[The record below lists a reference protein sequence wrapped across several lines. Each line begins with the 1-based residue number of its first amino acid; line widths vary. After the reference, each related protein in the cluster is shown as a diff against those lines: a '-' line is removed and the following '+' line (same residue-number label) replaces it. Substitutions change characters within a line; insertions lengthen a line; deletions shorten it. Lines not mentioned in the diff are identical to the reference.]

1 MNIIRKYKI
10 HLLKYD
16 SLTEK
21 EVEDLNIIFNH
32 IKYCKENYEIIEFT
46 YNNLLNLKLV
56 RLKDY
61 PNYNY
66 WVKDDKI
73 IFEYHLTY
81 KFLYVNHELIWE
93 VFGNKFGYN
102 YEEPKQLIKGI
113 VEQAYKMQGVTPEN
127 CCPFYPKKMEEVY
140 KNQLNEY
147 NTKI

>member
-32 IKYCKENYEIIEFT
+32 IKYCKENYEIIEFI

-56 RLKDY
+56 RLKNY

-73 IFEYHLTY
+73 IFEHNL
-81 KFLYVNHELIWE
+81 KDPWFGVRQDLIWS
-93 VFGNKFGYN
+93 VFETKFGYN
-102 YEEPKQLIKGI
+102 YHETSDLIKDI
-113 VEQAYKMQGVTPEN
+113 VKEAYKFNDVIPSRTLVPHLL
-127 CCPFYPKKMEEVY
+127 KIEERNIQTII
-140 KNQLNEY
+140 K
-147 NTKI
+147 